1 MNRNIL
7 FSIAFLLT
15 LAFSTVFS
23 DVSNAASNHLL
34 VEVEIPR
41 MNVAEYHRPYVAIW
55 LEDSKRK
62 ATQIALW
69 YDLDMKDA
77 EGKKWLKDIRQ
88 WWRRIGRK
96 AEQPFDG
103 LTSATKGPG
112 EYAISIDLNAKHLKK
127 LPAGEYQLRIEA
139 SREVGGKEVLN
150 IPLSLPVQSNEYPL
164 QAQGSTELGAVK
176 VTLN

>member
-7 FSIAFLLT
+7 FSIVFFSILALSTTSHAANNT
-15 LAFSTVFS
+15 LS
-23 DVSNAASNHLL
+23 
-34 VEVEIPR
+34 VEVELPR
-41 MNVAEYHRPYVAIW
+41 MNVAEYHKPYVAMW
-55 LEDSKRK
+55 LEDSDRN

-69 YDLDMKDA
+69 YDVDMKED

-112 EYAISIDLNAKHLKK
+112 KHIISLNLSAKELKG
-127 LPAGEYQLRIEA
+127 LSAGDYQLRIEA
-139 SREVGGKEVLN
+139 SREVGGKEVVN
-150 IPLSLPVQSNEYPL
+150 IPLTWPIKPSDYPL
-164 QAQGSTELGAVK
+164 TASGKTELGNINIK
-176 VTLN
+176 LSEK